1 MNSEYKV
8 LMVSSAGP
16 EETVF
21 ESQVL
26 DMVKAWRKHADVS
39 LLYRS
44 KVDKLI
50 EIDGVEVRRVISTVP
65 QLSRALLHGERLLN
79 PQWRIQQDFNLVHCR
94 GAVGAWQVL
103 HSMSKK
109 QRSAA
114 KVLYDCRGIVVEE
127 MAGAWGGSWKKAFL
141 PMKMREMR
149 KIEEYVVNEV
159 NMLTT
164 VSEGLSDY
172 LEHHYG
178 RRADQIM
185 RPVVDTKKFNFS
197 LSDRLSVRRE
207 LDVSDDGKVFIFV
220 GGGAFWQSLNLLKDW
235 WFINQQNNSTLLILS
250 HSPSDYDEWIK
261 EIAGGAGRVI
271 VKSVSHQQVG
281 AYMSAADFGILFRD
295 AGLVN
300 NVASPVKLGE
310 YLCVGLPVLTNLAVY
325 QNIQPDDIL
334 VIDLTA
340 MDGQVEYSIGNA
352 SNREARAQ
360 NNMELFSAEQ
370 AVERLYNLARGV
382 NSSTKRKV

>member
-1 MNSEYKV
+1 MSSEYKV

-103 HSMSKK
+103 HSMSRK

-127 MAGAWGGSWKKAFL
+127 MAGAWGGSWKQAFL

-159 NMLTT
+159 DMLTA

-172 LEHHYG
+172 LAHHYG

-185 RPVVDTKKFNFS
+185 RPVVNTDKFSFS
-197 LSDRLSVRRE
+197 RTARESARRDLGVGMGDRL
-207 LDVSDDGKVFIFV
+207 FIFV
-220 GGGAFWQSLNLLKDW
+220 GGGAYWQSLHLLKSW
-235 WFINQQNNSTLLILS
+235 WLGVRQQNYTLLVLT
-250 HSPSDYDEWIK
+250 HKPSDYDSWTSEM
-261 EIAGGAGRVI
+261 AGGVGHIV
-271 VKSVSHQQVG
+271 VKSVPHQDVCG
-281 AYMSAADFGILFRD
+281 YMSAADFGVLFRD
-295 AGLVN
+295 ACLVN

-310 YLCVGLPVLTNLAVY
+310 YLCTGLQVLTNLSTYQHIQPLDVLVVDLAGSLEQTVY
-325 QNIQPDDIL
+325 QVRD
-334 VIDLTA
+334 VA
-340 MDGQVEYSIGNA
+340 
-352 SNREARAQ
+352 NRDVRAQ
-360 NNMELFSAEQ
+360 ENRSLFSAEH
-370 AVERLYNLARGV
+370 AVERLYNLALG
-382 NSSTKRKV
+382 SSSLRHRTT